1 MANEKRRNNTL
12 ALAESAIM
20 VALAFALSFVKIW
33 EMPLGGSVTLL
44 SMLPI
49 MIVSFR
55 HGVKWGLGA
64 GFVYSWTQ
72 ILTGGVFGWGLTPA
86 VLIGS
91 LLLDYIIAFTGLG
104 LAGVLRGKGK
114 VGIIIG
120 AAGVCVL
127 RFLSSFISGYVLFAQ
142 FDEFIVFGQAWVN
155 RPGLYSLCYNGMYM
169 LPETVITVVA
179 VVILLSIP
187 ATGKL
192 LLENKNSK

>member
-1 MANEKRRNNTL
+1 MANEKRRNNLL
-12 ALAESAIM
+12 ALVESALM
-20 VALAFALSFVKIW
+20 VALAFVLSFVKIW

-72 ILTGGVFGWGLTPA
+72 ILTGGVFGWGLTPT

-104 LAGVLRGKGK
+104 LAGALRSKGK
-114 VGIIIG
+114 AGLIIG
-120 AAGVCVL
+120 TVGVCVL

-142 FDEFIVFGQAWVN
+142 VEEFVVFGQAWVG

-169 LPETVITVVA
+169 LPETVFTVAA

-187 ATGKL
+187 DTKKL
-192 LLENKNSK
+192 LFAEK